1 MSADTGEL
9 HQRFLTYVLPHLDT
23 LYRCAVRLT
32 GSRPDAEDL
41 VQETCIRAFAA
52 IDELRDP
59 RASKAWLFT
68 IMRRTYRRCW
78 KEDPYRRTVE
88 SVEDLEAAALN
99 SREVLYE
106 YYEHDLTYD
115 RLMEGEIRRA
125 IAALPLPYREVLVL
139 AHIGQCSYREMAHV
153 LGVPVG
159 TIMSRLY
166 RGRRQ
171 LRQRLRA
178 YTRLHEPPV
187 GTEP

>member
-1 MSADTGEL
+1 MGAHTGAL
-9 HQRFLTYVLPHLDT
+9 HQQFLTCVLPHLDT

-32 GSRPDAEDL
+32 GSRSDAEDL
-41 VQETCIRAFAA
+41 VQETCLRAFAA

-59 RASKAWLFT
+59 GASKAWLFT

-88 SVEDLEAAALN
+88 SVEDLEAAALH
-99 SREVLYE
+99 SREILYE
-106 YYEHDLTYD
+106 YYEHDLAYD
-115 RLMEGEIRRA
+115 KLMEGEIRQA
-125 IAALPLPYREVLVL
+125 LAALPLPHREVLVL
-139 AHIGQCSYREMAHV
+139 AHIGRCSYREMAHV
-153 LGVPVG
+153 LAVPVG

-166 RGRRQ
+166 RARRQ

-178 YTRLHEPPV
+178 YARSPEPLG